1 MRAARYSSMRW
12 HKQQHG
18 DLCLHSPRVGL
29 VLDHAIRTYQERM
42 SMARETCPAML
53 IIPSSPA
60 RNSANSP
67 TRMPA
72 CGSPARNSA
81 NSATRMPACGDYRA
95 TAPPDRPT
103 GVGKTCQHSRN
114 PYVRE
119 RRANSDEPSCNSRV
133 LFWDVLLAGFA
144 SQPETL

>member
-1 MRAARYSSMRW
+1 MRAARYSSMRC

-53 IIPSSPA
+53 IITSSPA
-60 RNSANSP
+60 RNSANSV
-67 TRMPA
+67 TRL
-72 CGSPARNSA
+72 
-81 NSATRMPACGDYRA
+81 PACGDYRA

-133 LFWDVLLAGFA
+133 LFWDVLLAGCA